1 MSIATVPPATQAVRV
16 LSYAGALLETMD
28 AALESHPNVFVMGQG
43 VDDFKGIFGST
54 TGLAEKYGAARV
66 FDVPLMEEGMTG
78 VAIGAALVG
87 DYPITTHIRADFA
100 FLAMNQIINLAAK
113 YRYMFGGLM
122 SCPMLIRIVV
132 GRSWGQGAQH
142 SQSPQATFAHYPG
155 LTVVMPSSSQAILD
169 MYPAII
175 NRHPGPV
182 ISIEHRLLYN
192 LDFTVSPSDK
202 RVPLTSYVA
211 HEGSDVTVVATSV
224 MVLEALRAAQYV
236 QDKAGISAEIVDL
249 NSISHPDW
257 DLVAASVRKT
267 GRLVIADTSW
277 LEYGVA
283 AEVCRQMVVRDP
295 RLLRQPPAMLG
306 MAPAPCPTAK
316 SLKTSIEPARDGGCH
331 PHPGQRR
338 GPRHRPAG
346 RAFDDRRLQA
356 LPRSVLIRPSSLPC
370 TTGGY
375 GAILRRARCAPQSQA
390 AGARHYCP
398 SGAPGWCWAARDRSG
413 RRRPRSRPRRGF
425 SAGSVGRSGRCRC
438 RC

>member
-1 MSIATVPPATQAVRV
+1 MSSSVASAGTMSVATAKPVSQGARV

-28 AALESHPNVFVMGQG
+28 AGLAANPNAFIMGQG

-54 TGLAEKYGAARV
+54 TDLAVKYGYKRV

-78 VAIGAALVG
+78 IAIGASLVG

-100 FLAMNQIINLAAK
+100 FLAMNQIINLASK

-192 LDFTVSPSDK
+192 LEFSVTD
-202 RVPLTSYVA
+202 RHVPLTSYIA
-211 HEGSDVTVVATSV
+211 RKGSDVTVVATSV

-236 QDKAGISAEIVDL
+236 QDEAGVSAEIVDL

-257 DLVAASVRKT
+257 DLVANSVR
-267 GRLVIADTSW
+267 
-277 LEYGVA
+277 
-283 AEVCRQMVVRDP
+283 
-295 RLLRQPPAMLG
+295 
-306 MAPAPCPTAK
+306 
-316 SLKTSIEPARDGGCH
+316 
-331 PHPGQRR
+331 
-338 GPRHRPAG
+338 
-346 RAFDDRRLQA
+346 
-356 LPRSVLIRPSSLPC
+356 
-370 TTGGY
+370 
-375 GAILRRARCAPQSQA
+375 
-390 AGARHYCP
+390 
-398 SGAPGWCWAARDRSG
+398 
-413 RRRPRSRPRRGF
+413 
-425 SAGSVGRSGRCRC
+425 
-438 RC
+438 

>member
-1 MSIATVPPATQAVRV
+1 MSTVAAKSAPPKTRV
-16 LSYAGALLETMD
+16 LSYAGALLETMEGAL
-28 AALESHPNVFVMGQG
+28 AAHPNVFIMGQG

-54 TGLAEKYGAARV
+54 TGLAEKYGAGRG
-66 FDVPLMEEGMTG
+66 FDVPLMEKGVTG
-78 VAIGAALVG
+78 VAVGAALAG
-87 DYPITTHIRADFA
+87 GYPITTHIRADFA

-155 LTVVMPSSSQAILD
+155 LTVIMPSSSQAILD

-192 LDFTVSPSDK
+192 LDFSVSPSDAPI
-202 RVPLTSYVA
+202 PLTSYVA
-211 HEGSDVTVVATSV
+211 REGKDVTVVATSV

-236 QDKAGISAEIVDL
+236 HDKAGVSTEVIDL

-257 DLVAASVRKT
+257 DVVAASVRKT
-267 GRLVIADTSW
+267 GRLVVADTSW

-283 AEVCRQMVVRDP
+283 AEVCRQLALRDP
-295 RLLRQPPAMLG
+295 RLLRQPPSMLG

-316 SLKTSIEPARDGGCH
+316 SLEDIYYPSQHETVDAILTQAKGGAH
-331 PHPGQRR
+331 GIALPVERSMTEGYKRFR
-338 GPRHRPAG
+338 GP
-346 RAFDDRRLQA
+346 F
-356 LPRSVLIRPSSLPC
+356 
-370 TTGGY
+370 
-375 GAILRRARCAPQSQA
+375 
-390 AGARHYCP
+390 
-398 SGAPGWCWAARDRSG
+398 
-413 RRRPRSRPRRGF
+413 
-425 SAGSVGRSGRCRC
+425 
-438 RC
+438 

>member
-1 MSIATVPPATQAVRV
+1 MNVAIAKSAAQGTRI

-28 AALESHPNVFVMGQG
+28 GALAHHSNVFIMGQG

-54 TGLAEKYGAARV
+54 TGLAEKYGAKRV

-78 VAIGAALVG
+78 IAIGAALAG
-87 DYPITTHIRADFA
+87 DYPITTHIRADFS
-100 FLAMNQIINLAAK
+100 FLAMNQILNLAAK

-142 SQSPQATFAHYPG
+142 SQSPQSTFAHFPG

-175 NRHPGPV
+175 AGHPGPV

-192 LDFTVSPSDK
+192 LDFAVSDTS
-202 RVPLTSYVA
+202 RHVPLGSYVA
-211 HEGSDVTVVATSV
+211 REGKDVTVVATSV

-236 QDKAGISAEIVDL
+236 HDKAGVSAEIIDL

-267 GRLVIADTSW
+267 GRLVVADTSW

-283 AEVCRQMVVRDP
+283 AEVCRQIVVRDP
-295 RLLRQPPAMLG
+295 RLLQQPPSMLG

-316 SLKTSIEPARDGGCH
+316 SLEDIYYPSQHETVDAILTQAKGAGHGIALPVERSMTEGYKRF
-331 PHPGQRR
+331 R
-338 GPRHRPAG
+338 GP
-346 RAFDDRRLQA
+346 F
-356 LPRSVLIRPSSLPC
+356 
-370 TTGGY
+370 
-375 GAILRRARCAPQSQA
+375 
-390 AGARHYCP
+390 
-398 SGAPGWCWAARDRSG
+398 
-413 RRRPRSRPRRGF
+413 
-425 SAGSVGRSGRCRC
+425 
-438 RC
+438 

>member
-1 MSIATVPPATQAVRV
+1 MSVATAKPVSQDARV

-28 AALESHPNVFVMGQG
+28 AALASHPGVFIMGQG

-78 VAIGAALVG
+78 IAIGAALVG
-87 DYPITTHIRADFA
+87 DYPITTHIRADFS

-211 HEGSDVTVVATSV
+211 REGSDVTVVATSV

-236 QDKAGISAEIVDL
+236 QLEAGISAEIVDL

-257 DLVAASVRKT
+257 TRRQPRQTRTPGDRRYLVA
-267 GRLVIADTSW
+267 GL
-277 LEYGVA
+277 GVA
-283 AEVCRQMVVRDP
+283 AEVCRQM
-295 RLLRQPPAMLG
+295 LRP
-306 MAPAPCPTAK
+306 
-316 SLKTSIEPARDGGCH
+316 
-331 PHPGQRR
+331 
-338 GPRHRPAG
+338 
-346 RAFDDRRLQA
+346 
-356 LPRSVLIRPSSLPC
+356 
-370 TTGGY
+370 
-375 GAILRRARCAPQSQA
+375 
-390 AGARHYCP
+390 
-398 SGAPGWCWAARDRSG
+398 
-413 RRRPRSRPRRGF
+413 RRRPPAIRHGAGTVPDGQESEDIYYPSQHETVMPSSPR
-425 SAGSVGRSGRCRC
+425 
-438 RC
+438 

>member
-1 MSIATVPPATQAVRV
+1 MSIADAKPIAHTSRV
-16 LSYAGALLETMD
+16 LSYASALLETMD
-28 AALESHPNVFVMGQG
+28 AALRDHANVFIMGQG

-54 TGLAEKYGAARV
+54 TGLVEKHGVKRV

-87 DYPITTHIRADFA
+87 DYPITTHIRADFS

-113 YRYMFGGLM
+113 YSYMFGGLM
-122 SCPMLIRIVV
+122 RCPMLIRIVV

-155 LTVVMPSSSQAILD
+155 LTVIMPSSSHAVLD

-175 NRHPGPV
+175 NRYPGPV

-192 LDFTVSPSDK
+192 LDFTVSDTDK
-202 RVPLTSYVA
+202 RVPLTSYIA
-211 HEGSDVTVVATSV
+211 RPGSDVTIVATSV

-236 QDKAGISAEIVDL
+236 QDKAGVSAEIIDL

-257 DLVAASVRKT
+257 ELVVESVRKT

-283 AEVCRQMVVRDP
+283 GEVCRQLMMRGTGFLK
-295 RLLRQPPAMLG
+295 RPPSMLG

-316 SLKTSIEPARDGGCH
+316 SLEDVYYPSQHETVDAILTQVKGEKHGVDLPVERSMTESYKRF
-331 PHPGQRR
+331 R
-338 GPRHRPAG
+338 GP
-346 RAFDDRRLQA
+346 F
-356 LPRSVLIRPSSLPC
+356 
-370 TTGGY
+370 
-375 GAILRRARCAPQSQA
+375 
-390 AGARHYCP
+390 
-398 SGAPGWCWAARDRSG
+398 
-413 RRRPRSRPRRGF
+413 
-425 SAGSVGRSGRCRC
+425 
-438 RC
+438 

>member
-1 MSIATVPPATQAVRV
+1 MSIAAVKPEQGTRV

-28 AALESHPNVFVMGQG
+28 AALADHANVFIMGQG

-54 TGLAEKYGAARV
+54 TGLAEKYGASRV

-87 DYPITTHIRADFA
+87 DYPITTHIRADFS

-122 SCPMLIRIVV
+122 RCPMLIRIVV

-142 SQSPQATFAHYPG
+142 SQSPQSTFAHYPG

-192 LDFTVSPSDK
+192 LDFTVAPSDK
-202 RVPLTSYVA
+202 LRSEGRVPLTSYVA
-211 HEGSDVTVVATSV
+211 RKGGDVTVVATSV

-236 QDKAGISAEIVDL
+236 EDKAGISAEVIDL
-249 NSISHPDW
+249 NSISHPAW

-267 GRLVIADTSW
+267 GRLVVADTSW

-283 AEVCRQMVVRDP
+283 AEVCRQLVMRDP
-295 RLLRQPPAMLG
+295 GLLRQPPTMLG

-316 SLKTSIEPARDGGCH
+316 SLEDIYYPSQHETVDAILTQVKGDKHGIALPVERSMTEGYKRF
-331 PHPGQRR
+331 R
-338 GPRHRPAG
+338 GP
-346 RAFDDRRLQA
+346 F
-356 LPRSVLIRPSSLPC
+356 
-370 TTGGY
+370 
-375 GAILRRARCAPQSQA
+375 
-390 AGARHYCP
+390 
-398 SGAPGWCWAARDRSG
+398 
-413 RRRPRSRPRRGF
+413 
-425 SAGSVGRSGRCRC
+425 
-438 RC
+438 

>member
-1 MSIATVPPATQAVRV
+1 MTAAATKPKPNDERV

-28 AALESHPNVFVMGQG
+28 AALATHANVFIMGQG

-54 TGLAEKYGAARV
+54 TDLAVKHGASRV
-66 FDVPLMEEGMTG
+66 FDTPLMEEGMTG
-78 VAIGAALVG
+78 VAIGASLVG
-87 DYPITTHIRADFA
+87 DYPITTHIRADFS

-113 YRYMFGGLM
+113 YRYMFGGIM

-155 LTVVMPSSSQAILD
+155 LTVVMPSTSQAILD

-182 ISIEHRLLYN
+182 VSIEHRLLYN
-192 LDFTVSPSDK
+192 LDFTVSASAK
-202 RVPLTSYVA
+202 HVPLTSYVA
-211 HEGSDVTVVATSV
+211 REGRDVTVVATSV
-224 MVLEALRAAQYV
+224 MVVEALRAAQYV
-236 QDKAGISAEIVDL
+236 HDKAGVEAEIIDL

-283 AEVCRQMVVRDP
+283 AEVCRQLVMRDP
-295 RLLRQPPAMLG
+295 GLLRQPPSMLG

-316 SLKTSIEPARDGGCH
+316 SLEDLYYPSQHETVDAILTQVKGPQHGVDLPVERSMTEGFKRF
-331 PHPGQRR
+331 R
-338 GPRHRPAG
+338 GP
-346 RAFDDRRLQA
+346 F
-356 LPRSVLIRPSSLPC
+356 
-370 TTGGY
+370 
-375 GAILRRARCAPQSQA
+375 
-390 AGARHYCP
+390 
-398 SGAPGWCWAARDRSG
+398 
-413 RRRPRSRPRRGF
+413 
-425 SAGSVGRSGRCRC
+425 
-438 RC
+438 

>member
-1 MSIATVPPATQAVRV
+1 MSKTAVKSAAQDTRV

-28 AALESHPNVFVMGQG
+28 AALADHPNAFIMGQG

-54 TGLAEKYGAARV
+54 TGLAEKYGASRV
-66 FDVPLMEEGMTG
+66 FDTPLMEEGMTG
-78 VAIGAALVG
+78 IAIGASLVG
-87 DYPITTHIRADFA
+87 DYPITTHIRADFT
-100 FLAMNQIINLAAK
+100 FLAMNQIVNLAAK

-122 SCPMLIRIVV
+122 SCPMLIRLVV

-155 LTVVMPSSSQAILD
+155 LTVVMPATSQAIID

-192 LDFTVSPSDK
+192 LDFSVSSSGP

-211 HEGSDVTVVATSV
+211 REGSDVTVVATSV
-224 MVLEALRAAQYV
+224 MVLEALRAAEYV
-236 QDKAGISAEIVDL
+236 AEKAGVSAEIIDL

-267 GRLVIADTSW
+267 GRLVVADTSW

-283 AEVCRQMVVRDP
+283 AEVCRQLVIRDP
-295 RLLRQPPAMLG
+295 GLLRQPPAMLG

-316 SLKTSIEPARDGGCH
+316 SLEDIYYPS
-331 PHPGQRR
+331 QRETVDAIMTQVKGAGHGLALPTEKSMTEGYKRFR
-338 GPRHRPAG
+338 GP
-346 RAFDDRRLQA
+346 F
-356 LPRSVLIRPSSLPC
+356 
-370 TTGGY
+370 
-375 GAILRRARCAPQSQA
+375 
-390 AGARHYCP
+390 
-398 SGAPGWCWAARDRSG
+398 
-413 RRRPRSRPRRGF
+413 
-425 SAGSVGRSGRCRC
+425 
-438 RC
+438 

>member
-1 MSIATVPPATQAVRV
+1 MSIAAAKPASQGSRV

-28 AALESHPNVFVMGQG
+28 AALAHHANVFVMGQG

-78 VAIGAALVG
+78 IAIGAALVG
-87 DYPITTHIRADFA
+87 DYPIVTHIRADFA

-169 MYPAII
+169 MYPEII
-175 NRHPGPV
+175 
-182 ISIEHRLLYN
+182 
-192 LDFTVSPSDK
+192 
-202 RVPLTSYVA
+202 
-211 HEGSDVTVVATSV
+211 
-224 MVLEALRAAQYV
+224 
-236 QDKAGISAEIVDL
+236 DL

-283 AEVCRQMVVRDP
+283 AEVCRQLVMRDP
-295 RLLRQPPAMLG
+295 GMLRQAPAMLG

-316 SLKTSIEPARDGGCH
+316 SLEDIYYPSQHETVDAILTQVKGKDHGIDLPVERSMTEGYKRF
-331 PHPGQRR
+331 R
-338 GPRHRPAG
+338 GP
-346 RAFDDRRLQA
+346 F
-356 LPRSVLIRPSSLPC
+356 
-370 TTGGY
+370 
-375 GAILRRARCAPQSQA
+375 
-390 AGARHYCP
+390 
-398 SGAPGWCWAARDRSG
+398 
-413 RRRPRSRPRRGF
+413 
-425 SAGSVGRSGRCRC
+425 
-438 RC
+438 

>member
-1 MSIATVPPATQAVRV
+1 MDS
-16 LSYAGALLETMD
+16 ALAD
-28 AALESHPNVFVMGQG
+28 HPNAFIMGQG

-78 VAIGAALVG
+78 IAIGAALVG
-87 DYPITTHIRADFA
+87 DYPIVTHIRADFA

-192 LDFTVSPSDK
+192 LDFSVSE
-202 RVPLTSYVA
+202 RHVPLTSYVA
-211 HEGSDVTVVATSV
+211 RKGSDVTVVASSV
-224 MVLEALRAAQYV
+224 MVLEALRAAQYAA
-236 QDKAGISAEIVDL
+236 DKAGVSAEVIDL

-257 DLVAASVRKT
+257 ELIVASVRKT
-267 GRLVIADTSW
+267 GRLVVADTSW

-283 AEVCRQMVVRDP
+283 AEVCRQLAMRDP
-295 RLLRQPPAMLG
+295 RLLRQPPSMLG

-316 SLKTSIEPARDGGCH
+316 SLEDIYYPSQHETVDAILTQVKGVGHGIALPVERSMTEGYKRF
-331 PHPGQRR
+331 R
-338 GPRHRPAG
+338 GP
-346 RAFDDRRLQA
+346 F
-356 LPRSVLIRPSSLPC
+356 
-370 TTGGY
+370 
-375 GAILRRARCAPQSQA
+375 
-390 AGARHYCP
+390 
-398 SGAPGWCWAARDRSG
+398 
-413 RRRPRSRPRRGF
+413 
-425 SAGSVGRSGRCRC
+425 
-438 RC
+438 

>member
-1 MSIATVPPATQAVRV
+1 MSKTAVKSAAQDTRV

-28 AALESHPNVFVMGQG
+28 AALADHPNAFIMGQG

-54 TGLAEKYGAARV
+54 TGLAEKYGASRV
-66 FDVPLMEEGMTG
+66 FDTPLMEEGMTG
-78 VAIGAALVG
+78 IAIGASLVG
-87 DYPITTHIRADFA
+87 DYPITTHIRADFTV
-100 FLAMNQIINLAAK
+100 LAMNQIVNLAAK

-122 SCPMLIRIVV
+122 SCPMLIRLVV

-155 LTVVMPSSSQAILD
+155 LTVVMPATSQAIID

-192 LDFTVSPSDK
+192 LDFSVSSSAP

-211 HEGSDVTVVATSV
+211 REGSDVTVVATSV
-224 MVLEALRAAQYV
+224 MVLEALRAAEYV
-236 QDKAGISAEIVDL
+236 AEKAGVSAEIIDL

-267 GRLVIADTSW
+267 GRLVVADTSW

-283 AEVCRQMVVRDP
+283 AEVCRQLVMRDP
-295 RLLRQPPAMLG
+295 GLLRQPPAMLG

-316 SLKTSIEPARDGGCH
+316 SLEDIYYPS
-331 PHPGQRR
+331 QRETVDAIMTQVKGAGHGLALPTEKSMTEGYKRFR
-338 GPRHRPAG
+338 GP
-346 RAFDDRRLQA
+346 F
-356 LPRSVLIRPSSLPC
+356 
-370 TTGGY
+370 
-375 GAILRRARCAPQSQA
+375 
-390 AGARHYCP
+390 
-398 SGAPGWCWAARDRSG
+398 
-413 RRRPRSRPRRGF
+413 
-425 SAGSVGRSGRCRC
+425 
-438 RC
+438 